1 MGAVLV
7 PVSQEKIKWR
17 AGSDPITVMFHQSG
31 CSYVRR
37 GLRCCSAEGSGLS
50 PKEVQVPSNKRGCSG
65 QLLCN
70 YSPMGKKKKM
80 IIINKI
86 KVSLDRDSAGHL
98 MGGHETEAKF
108 VNTGTEQEFQGD
120 ANHFSIALTAVS
132 PSTRCNFF

>member
-1 MGAVLV
+1 ME
-7 PVSQEKIKWR
+7 SWF
-17 AGSDPITVMFHQSG
+17 DPITMMFHQSG

-37 GLRCCSAEGSGLS
+37 GLRCCSAEGGGLS
-50 PKEVQVPSNKRGCSG
+50 PKEFHVPSIKTRCSG

-70 YSPMGKKKKM
+70 YSPMGKKKIM

-98 MGGHETEAKF
+98 LGGHETEAKF

>member
-1 MGAVLV
+1 
-7 PVSQEKIKWR
+7 
-17 AGSDPITVMFHQSG
+17 MFLPLRHDAQSN
-31 CSYVRR
+31 CSVTTHPW
-37 GLRCCSAEGSGLS
+37 E
-50 PKEVQVPSNKRGCSG
+50 
-65 QLLCN
+65 
-70 YSPMGKKKKM
+70 KKKIM

-132 PSTRCNFF
+132 PSMRCNFF